1 MGGFRL
7 FGRADIHALK
17 YRPMHPLH
25 YSPARLRAIRVE
37 TGLTRSDLALACGM
51 SPGTIKD
58 YEAGRHAP
66 GAFALGRLATAL
78 GCSVD
83 DFYTRFRFEAVSVDV
98 AA

>member
-1 MGGFRL
+1 
-7 FGRADIHALK
+7 
-17 YRPMHPLH
+17 MHPLH
-25 YSPARLRAIRVE
+25 YSPGRLRAIRVE
-37 TGLTRSDLALACGM
+37 SELSRPDLARRCGM

-58 YEAGRHAP
+58 YESGRHAP

-83 DFYTRFRFEAVSVDV
+83 SFYVRFQFEAVTDDV

>member
-1 MGGFRL
+1 M
-7 FGRADIHALK
+7 
-17 YRPMHPLH
+17 PPLL

-37 TGLTRSDLALACGM
+37 SGLTRPDLARSCGM

-58 YEAGRHAP
+58 YENGRHAP

-83 DFYTRFRFEAVSVDV
+83 DFYTRFRFEAVSADV